1 MSRLDALPPDQRAVV
16 ALLLQQGRSYD
27 DIASMLGMP
36 VSAVRARAH
45 AGMAALGPDSG
56 LPREVTGLVADYLL
70 GQQSVEHSEATRGLL
85 AESASAQ
92 AWAAEVSRALAPEAP
107 GGLPEVPGKQPGE
120 DRSTDAGEASTAR
133 DRGGAPAGSAAD
145 AGEGPT
151 AGLPEGAQAGV
162 AAAATAGHADAG
174 DPAAAAAAGQD
185 FAGPTAAAQ
194 AESAAASTPEPAQ
207 AAPPPAVPTDR
218 RRPAPPP
225 SSRLGGAVLIAGVI
239 AVVAVVLIFVVRG
252 GSGGDEGSNAP
263 TATATATPTAT
274 TATAQ
279 VTDQIDLRAV
289 GDSKARGRMTVF
301 LQSNRL
307 FFQLR
312 ARNVP
317 PSGSRTAYAVW
328 FTGPGTRARRLGFTD
343 PVGAERTFGPPGPSD
358 KTPGTLGIQ
367 GPSDKDLATFPR
379 LYADYA
385 FVVVSRE
392 TDTSA
397 ARPADPILRGPL
409 PKGR

>member
-1 MSRLDALPPDQRAVV
+1 VGFRVGVGVLAV
-16 ALLLQQGRSYD
+16 AL
-27 DIASMLGMP
+27 
-36 VSAVRARAH
+36 
-45 AGMAALGPDSG
+45 
-56 LPREVTGLVADYLL
+56 
-70 GQQSVEHSEATRGLL
+70 
-85 AESASAQ
+85 
-92 AWAAEVSRALAPEAP
+92 
-107 GGLPEVPGKQPGE
+107 
-120 DRSTDAGEASTAR
+120 
-133 DRGGAPAGSAAD
+133 
-145 AGEGPT
+145 
-151 AGLPEGAQAGV
+151 
-162 AAAATAGHADAG
+162 
-174 DPAAAAAAGQD
+174 
-185 FAGPTAAAQ
+185 
-194 AESAAASTPEPAQ
+194 
-207 AAPPPAVPTDR
+207 
-218 RRPAPPP
+218 
-225 SSRLGGAVLIAGVI
+225 
-239 AVVAVVLIFVVRG
+239 VVAVLVLARDG
-252 GSGGDEGSNAP
+252 NDEPQPSRP
-263 TATATATPTAT
+263 TPTATATPTAT
-274 TATAQ
+274 PATAQ

-343 PVGAERTFGPPGPSD
+343 PVGAD
-358 KTPGTLGIQ
+358 GTLGIQ

>member
-133 DRGGAPAGSAAD
+133 DRGAPAGSAAD

-263 TATATATPTAT
+263 TATATATATPTDT
-274 TATAQ
+274 PATAQ

-343 PVGAERTFGPPGPSD
+343 PSYPN
-358 KTPGTLGIQ
+358 GTLGIQ